1 MDRRG
6 PPEGE
11 PMGMKRLTSLSI
23 GNLVARIPIVQGG
36 MGVGISL
43 SGLAAATANAGGVGV
58 IAAAGIGLLEPDGF
72 TDFLG
77 ASIRALRREIRKARE
92 LSPGVVGVNIMVAL
106 RNFADMVHTAVEEK
120 IDVIFAG
127 AGLPLNLPELV
138 KGSLTKIVP
147 IVSSGR
153 AAALISRRWLDKYDY
168 LPDAFV
174 LEGPKAGGHLGY
186 KPEQLDD
193 PDYRLEKVLPE
204 VIQAVRPYAEAKGRP
219 IPVIAG
225 GGVFSGSDIRKLL
238 ELGAAGVQ
246 MATRFVATDECD
258 AAGAFKE
265 AFLAAREGDLEII
278 KSPVGMPGRAIRN
291 PFLDSVEQGER
302 KPFTC
307 PYHCI
312 VTCDYEKAPYC
323 ISLALLNAQKGR
335 FEKGFAFA
343 GANAPRVEKIVP
355 VQELVDSLVAEYEE
369 SGTANRKRGGRRPGR
384 ARRPRPLPLLRLIV
398 RP

>member
-1 MDRRG
+1 MEIRSFA
-6 PPEGE
+6 
-11 PMGMKRLTSLSI
+11 MGRILKSLSI
-23 GNLVARIPIVQGG
+23 GGLVARVPIVQGG

-43 SGLAAATANAGGVGV
+43 SGLAAATANAGGIGV

-77 ASIRALRREIRKARE
+77 ASIRALRREIRRARE
-92 LSPGVVGVNIMVAL
+92 LSQDGVLGVNIMVAL
-106 RNFADMVHTAVEEK
+106 SNFADMVRTAVEEK

-127 AGLPLNLPELV
+127 AGLPVNLPEFV
-138 KGSLTKIVP
+138 KGTATKIVP

-153 AAALISRRWLDKYDY
+153 AAALLAKRWLSKYAY

-174 LEGPKAGGHLGY
+174 VEGPKAGGHLGY
-186 KPEQLDD
+186 KEEQLSD
-193 PDYRLEKVLPE
+193 PAYSLEKIVPE
-204 VIQAVRPYAEAKGRP
+204 VIEAIRPYEEEGKR

-225 GGVFSGSDIRKLL
+225 GGVYTGADIRKFI

-258 AAGAFKE
+258 ASLAFKE
-265 AFLAAREGDLEII
+265 AIVASKEGDLEII

-291 PFLDSVEQGER
+291 LFLDDVERGAK
-302 KPFTC
+302 KPYTC

-312 VTCDYEKAPYC
+312 VTCDVEKAPYC

-335 FEKGFAFA
+335 LDKGFAFA
-343 GANAPRVEKIVP
+343 GANAPRVDRIMP
-355 VQELVDSLVAEYEE
+355 VQALVDELVTEYE
-369 SGTANRKRGGRRPGR
+369 SPA
-384 ARRPRPLPLLRLIV
+384 
-398 RP
+398 